1 MVCVR
6 PARSRTFADQ
16 WQCEVRI
23 LEPRDQP
30 TSSNFR
36 ICYFLDLVEGFACKV
51 VINSECGSSCSGI
64 ADWSNISQNGSQ
76 SEGAISKH
84 EP

>member
-1 MVCVR
+1 MKCV
-6 PARSRTFADQ
+6 S
-16 WQCEVRI
+16 WNHE
-23 LEPRDQP
+23 
-30 TSSNFR
+30 TSPLVELQN
-36 ICYFLDLVEGFACKV
+36 CYFLDLVEGFACNV
-51 VINSECGSSCSGI
+51 VINSGCGSSCSGI